1 MNFGKNK
8 NKAEQEKVKQTKE
21 EQKKAKQA
29 KAEQKKEEQKRAKQA
44 KAEQKKIKQEKAKQ
58 EKTEQT
64 KAKQEKAGQVA
75 TEQKKIKQEKVK
87 KIRKEKRNG
96 TKGNVP
102 VYRSIKTKLI
112 MTVMFPVAAIVL
124 LGVLSYAKASD
135 GIISSYKNSSLQ
147 ALDVSS
153 DYFEF
158 VFQNIQKE
166 YNDVMN
172 VADLEGYAN
181 GSLNSFIAKRDA
193 VYNEYYNMFNKKLT
207 GDRFQ
212 KSIYIL
218 TNGNEPIATE
228 LISDTD
234 TYSTLAQSDK
244 LKTAIEQPDNYHWVG
259 IMPETDDKLHED
271 RTKYALRMV
280 RKFKTVDAMLVVDLK
295 RDAIVDILNN
305 LYLGE
310 GSTLAMVMQDGTEIV
325 SDAIDSE
332 GNLAEPVVL
341 EDGTKLGRGEQNG
354 IIFADKD
361 FYQEAL
367 ASEEASC
374 VKSVDYDGKKQMFFS
389 AKVGESGAMLC
400 GLIPQSTITKQ
411 AEDIRNVTVILVII
425 ASILSATTG
434 LVLATGMGN
443 AINLMLSK
451 LNLASKGDLTVVIQS
466 KRKDE
471 FGVLAE
477 GLNHM
482 IGHTKHLIQKV
493 GTVSDSLSHV
503 AGDVETSSTDFV
515 HSAKGIKESVM
526 EIEQGTFQQ
535 ASDAVQCLEK
545 MDGLSG
551 TIETVSK
558 NAQNINKIAQKTGEA
573 IGQGIVSMGELNEK
587 TKSTTEIT
595 GTVIESIQSLEEK
608 SRSIGQIIEVINEIA
623 DQTNLLSLNASI
635 EAARAGE
642 AGKGFA
648 VVAAEIRNLADQ
660 SQSSGNQ
667 IKQIVEEIGIKT
679 KEVVETAQQADGIVQ
694 EQVAAV
700 EKTTETFD
708 KMDRQVTILMKKLEE
723 ILSNVTQM
731 DETRNT
737 TLESIESISSVS
749 EQTASCATT
758 VAENAEKQLGVV
770 QILEKNAKE
779 LMEEAEELGEA
790 IKQFKVH

>member
-8 NKAEQEKVKQTKE
+8 SKTVPEKVKQTKE

-29 KAEQKKEEQKRAKQA
+29 KAEQKKIKQEKAKQA
-44 KAEQKKIKQEKAKQ
+44 KAEQKKIKQEK
-58 EKTEQT
+58 
-64 KAKQEKAGQVA
+64 V
-75 TEQKKIKQEKVK
+75 KKIK
-87 KIRKEKRNG
+87 KEKPVKEHKQ
-96 TKGNVP
+96 KGNVP

-112 MTVMFPVAAIVL
+112 MTVMFPVAAIVV
-124 LGVLSYAKASD
+124 LGVLSYAKASN

-147 ALDVSS
+147 ALEVSS

-166 YNDVMN
+166 YNDVVN
-172 VADLEGYAN
+172 VADIEGYAN
-181 GSLNSFIAKRDA
+181 GSLNSFITKRDA

-244 LKTAIEQPDNYHWVG
+244 LKTAIEQPDKYHWFG
-259 IMPETDDKLHED
+259 IMPETDDKLQED
-271 RTKYALRMV
+271 RTTYALRMV
-280 RKFKTVDAMLVVDLK
+280 RKFKIVDALLVVDLK
-295 RDAIVDILNN
+295 RDAIVDILNS

-332 GNLAEPVVL
+332 GNLAEPAVL
-341 EDGTKLGRGEQNG
+341 EDGTQLGRGEQTET
-354 IIFADKD
+354 IFADKD

-367 ASEEASC
+367 ASEETSS

-389 AKVGESGAMLC
+389 ARIGESGAMLC

-411 AEDIRNVTVILVII
+411 AEDIRNVTVVLVII
-425 ASILSATTG
+425 ASILSAATG
-434 LVLATGMGN
+434 LILATGMSN
-443 AINLMLSK
+443 AIRLMLSK
-451 LNLASKGDLTVVIQS
+451 LNLAAKGDLTVVIES

-471 FGVLAE
+471 FGVLAD
-477 GLNHM
+477 GMNHM
-482 IGHTKHLIQKV
+482 IEHTKHLIQKV
-493 GTVSDSLSHV
+493 GTVSDSLGHV

-515 HSAKGIKESVM
+515 HSAKGIKESVT

-545 MDGLSG
+545 MDGLSS

-558 NAQNINKIAQKTGEA
+558 NAQNINKLAQKTGEA
-573 IGQGIVSMGELNEK
+573 IGQGIVSMNELNEK

-595 GTVIESIQSLEEK
+595 GTVIENIQSLEEK

-660 SQSSGNQ
+660 SQASGNQ
-667 IKQIVEEIGIKT
+667 IKAIVEEIGIKT
-679 KEVVETAQQADGIVQ
+679 KEVVETAQKADGIVQ
-694 EQVAAV
+694 EQVTAV

-708 KMDRQVTILMKKLEE
+708 KMDRQVTVLMKKLEE
-723 ILSNVTQM
+723 ILSNVTKM
-731 DETRNT
+731 DETRNV

-749 EQTASCATT
+749 EQTASCSTT
-758 VAENAEKQLGVV
+758 VAENAEKQLEVV

-779 LMEEAEELGEA
+779 LIEEAEELGEA
-790 IKQFKVH
+790 IKQFKVN